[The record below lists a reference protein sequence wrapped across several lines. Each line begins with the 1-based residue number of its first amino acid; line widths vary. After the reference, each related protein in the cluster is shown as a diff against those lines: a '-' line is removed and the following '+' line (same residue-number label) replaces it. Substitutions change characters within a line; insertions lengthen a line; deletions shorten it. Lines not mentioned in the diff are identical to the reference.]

1 MASIHYRF
9 MYMFHRCH
17 QVDKT
22 ASNWKLSLAHW
33 TGQKHI
39 QMRYEEYSKIQVKI
53 RWQPRF
59 NAILVLVGSG
69 PEETTA
75 TERQIYK

>member
-22 ASNWKLSLAHW
+22 ASNSKLSLAHW

-39 QMRYEEYSKIQVKI
+39 QMRYEEYSKNQVKI
-53 RWQPRF
+53 R
-59 NAILVLVGSG
+59 
-69 PEETTA
+69 
-75 TERQIYK
+75 